1 MRILLIQPPVEDFYQ
16 TAIRTQPLGLACLA
30 AALRQHGHDIALLD
44 CQQPGKKRQ
53 LPLPAAF
60 SYMNR
65 FYTAGDISPFR
76 LYGKYSHF
84 GISWD
89 EVRQAVAAAGPQAV
103 GISCQFTPYVEE
115 TLKTAQIVKSI
126 NPAIPVIV
134 GGAHASALPAEVL
147 KSPHIDYVIIGE
159 GERTLPELIDCLA
172 EGRDPGDLAGIA
184 FKRSGE
190 VAVNPRG
197 EFINNLDSLPLPARD
212 LLDPSWYGVGKAACA
227 MLLTSRGCPQRCSYC
242 SVHQVMGNRL
252 RCRSAEHVITEM
264 KDCQERF
271 GITAFDFEDDNFT
284 FDRERALQI
293 LEGIVKT
300 FGEQRLRLFAMNGL
314 SLISLDP
321 ELLQAM
327 KAAGFERLDLSLG
340 SSSQELNR
348 GMNRPADTVRAEDAL
363 EAAALLNLPVTTYI
377 ILGMPDHRLEDMVD
391 SIIYLMERPTML
403 GPSIFYPS
411 PGTRTFDAVKEA
423 GLCDVSQYALLR
435 SSAFPVEAPHCCRLD
450 LVTLLRLCRWINF
463 IKSLLTKRSMASC
476 SMADLPK
483 LFVQATDITAALPRP
498 LSTEAA
504 GLALSKKLLYEKIF
518 FGIKRLHETKGYRYE
533 HFPYETSRKA
543 VDIFFEK
550 VHSLEIRVPATG
562 RTVMTES
569 SPCT

>member
-1 MRILLIQPPVEDFYQ
+1 MRMLFIQPPVEDFYQ

-30 AALRQHGHDIALLD
+30 AALREHGHDTAILD

-76 LYGKYSHF
+76 LYGRYSHF

-89 EVRQAVAAAGPQAV
+89 EVRQAVATAAPQAV

-115 TLKTAQIVKSI
+115 TLKTAQIVKSLNI
-126 NPAIPVIV
+126 ATPVIV
-134 GGAHASALPAEVL
+134 GGAHASAVPSDVL

-159 GERTLPELIDCLA
+159 GERTLPELMDCLA
-172 EGRDPGDLAGIA
+172 EGRDPGDISGLAC
-184 FKRSGE
+184 KRSGQ
-190 VAVNPRG
+190 VIVNQRG
-197 EFINNLDSLPLPARD
+197 EFIENLDSLPLPARD

-252 RCRSAEHVITEM
+252 RCRSPEHVIAEM
-264 KDCQERF
+264 RDSHDRF

-284 FDRERALQI
+284 FDRKRALQI
-293 LEGIVKT
+293 LDGIVQT
-300 FGEQRLRLFAMNGL
+300 FGERRLRLFAMNGL

-340 SSSQELNR
+340 SSSMELSR
-348 GMNRPADTVRAEDAL
+348 RMDRPADTARAEAAL
-363 EAAALLNLPVTTYI
+363 DEAARLGLPVTTYI

-391 SIIYLMERPTML
+391 SIVYLMERPSML

-411 PGTRTFDAVKEA
+411 PGTRTFAAVKEA
-423 GLCDVSQYALLR
+423 GLCDVSQYMKLR
-435 SSAFPVEAPHCCRLD
+435 SSVFPVETEHCCRLD

-463 IKSLLTKRSMASC
+463 IKGLLAKQDVVCCSLS
-476 SMADLPK
+476 DFPG
-483 LFVQATDITAALPRP
+483 LFPQVTGIAAAMTRP
-498 LSTEAA
+498 LSAEAA
-504 GLALSKKLLYEKIF
+504 GLALSKKLLDEHLF
-518 FGIKRLHETKGYRYE
+518 FGIQRLHATDGYRYE
-533 HFPYETSRKA
+533 LFPYETSWKA
-543 VDIFFEK
+543 VEIFFEK
-550 VHSLEIRVPATG
+550 AHSLDIRVPAPG
-562 RTVMTES
+562 RTVMTER

>member
-30 AALRQHGHDIALLD
+30 AALRQHGHDLEILD

-76 LYGKYSHF
+76 LYARYSHF

-89 EVRQAVAAAGPQAV
+89 EVRQAVAAAAPQAV
-103 GISCQFTPYVEE
+103 GISCQFTPYVDE

-126 NPAIPVIV
+126 YPATPVIV

-147 KSPHIDYVIIGE
+147 KSPYVDHVIIGE
-159 GERTLPELIDCLA
+159 GEQTLPELINCLA
-172 EGRDPGDLAGIA
+172 EGRDPGGLRGIA
-184 FKRSGE
+184 FKRSGQ
-190 VAVNPRG
+190 VVVNPRG
-197 EFINNLDSLPLPARD
+197 DFIENLDSLPLPARD
-212 LLDPSWYGVGKAACA
+212 LLDPSWYSVGKAACA
-227 MLLTSRGCPQRCSYC
+227 MLLTSRGCPQRCTYC
-242 SVHQVMGNRL
+242 SVHQVMGSRL
-252 RCRSAEHVITEM
+252 RRRSAEHVIAEM
-264 KDCQERF
+264 KDCHERF
-271 GITAFDFEDDNFT
+271 GITVFDFEDDNFT
-284 FDRERALQI
+284 FDRQRALQI
-293 LEGIVKT
+293 LDGIIST
-300 FGEQRLRLFAMNGL
+300 FGERRLRLFAMNGL

-348 GMNRPADTVRAEDAL
+348 RMDRPADTARAEAAL
-363 EAAALLNLPVTTYI
+363 QEAARLGVPVTTYI
-377 ILGMPDHRLEDMVD
+377 ILGMPDHRLEDMID
-391 SIIYLMERPTML
+391 SIIYLLERPCLL

-423 GLCDVSQYALLR
+423 GICDVSQYAQLR
-435 SSAFPVEAPHCCRLD
+435 SSAFPVETPHCCRLD
-450 LVTLLRLCRWINF
+450 FVTLLRLCRWINF
-463 IKSLLTKRSMASC
+463 IKELLAKKEFSKYAFF
-476 SMADLPK
+476 DLHR
-483 LFVQATDITAALPRP
+483 LTDDSSDTGAVFPRP

-504 GLALSKKLLYEKIF
+504 GLALSKKLLNEKIF
-518 FGIKRLHETKGYRYE
+518 FGIKRLHETDGYRYE
-533 HFPYETSRKA
+533 LFPYETSRKA
-543 VDIFFEK
+543 VDLFFEK
-550 VHSLEIRVPATG
+550 AQSLKICAPAAPKHLKHK
-562 RTVMTES
+562 S
-569 SPCT
+569 LPCT